1 MKKFVTLIQA
11 IDPKDGVLKT
21 FYGDYIE
28 AENEE
33 KAQEILNK
41 TERGYMKVSGGFV
54 KEEDTDIDNLFKSFN
69 LDLNAKK

>member
-33 KAQEILNK
+33 KAQEIIDNSEK
-41 TERGYMKVSGGFV
+41 GYLKLSGELI
-54 KEEDTDIDNLFKSFN
+54 EEIHTDIDNIFKSFKFK
-69 LDLNAKK
+69 D